1 MVEVWSCLTS
11 ASSHSLRSLG
21 RSKAALFRAPHANVK
36 HHKDS
41 DMKKILLLLAFL
53 GGSVLA
59 SNSNAACQCVCMN
72 GEVRAVCSSTLD
84 IEPICPPRVCP
95 ITPPSVE
102 PIQQPRVP
110 PVGTSNCV
118 QRQIYNE
125 YTHRYEW
132 REVCY

>member
-1 MVEVWSCLTS
+1 
-11 ASSHSLRSLG
+11 
-21 RSKAALFRAPHANVK
+21 
-36 HHKDS
+36 
-41 DMKKILLLLAFL
+41 MKTILLLVTLL
-53 GGSVLA
+53 GGAVLA
-59 SNSNAACQCVCMN
+59 SNANAACQCVCMN

-102 PIQQPRVP
+102 PIQRPRVP

-125 YTHRYEW
+125 YTRRYEW